1 MYTHR
6 DHSSRHETR
15 SNKCIHRR
23 LFLTFGY
30 FIIYLNYDI
39 SVLRTAS
46 FTMNTYPQPVSFH
59 RRQGNQRL
67 ELPLSNQKSLP
78 LKHLWYLNAIALP
91 PTSTTDSQLLDSITG
106 STNVNGYS
114 SVAKQQEVQ
123 QPNVG
128 VLLLNLGGP
137 ETGDDVE
144 GKIAASAV

>member
-1 MYTHR
+1 
-6 DHSSRHETR
+6 
-15 SNKCIHRR
+15 
-23 LFLTFGY
+23 
-30 FIIYLNYDI
+30 
-39 SVLRTAS
+39 
-46 FTMNTYPQPVSFH
+46 MNTYPQPVSFH
-59 RRQGNQRL
+59 RQQGNQRL
-67 ELPLSNQKSLP
+67 ELPLSNQKSLSR
-78 LKHLWYLNAIALP
+78 KHLWYLNAIALP

-114 SVAKQQEVQ
+114 SVASQQEVQ